1 MYQFSVHIQDPDH
14 GFTHALEELEQQIS
28 SLPTDRLLF
37 RVYSTVFSG
46 ETLSDLISALYERFL
61 GSRIVCCTVGSGV
74 QEYAYQN
81 GIIISA
87 EVFERQDSRAEVR
100 SYELANSTDQ
110 AVAAEIVQF
119 VQENPW
125 VKAVEICRTVH
136 DMNTTDFCEKLSE
149 LPKDVIVFGGLV
161 CAEYMSIEGS
171 KSYIADQSGWGS
183 RSGMIAVYYGG
194 SDLHVKTYKMSGW
207 KPIDK
212 PFTVTKAE
220 KNIIMEIDNA
230 PAHELFKRY
239 LDIDPD
245 DAFALNVLEFPF
257 LSQDQNHSVVRN
269 VFSLTPDGG
278 LVVAYDVNVGTKLR
292 LCYADA
298 ESVVED
304 IHTVSRELMQF
315 TPDVIS
321 IVSCVTRSMIWQ
333 MKEYMP
339 ELQGFQPVAPC
350 HGYLSH
356 GELLREDGV
365 LNHHNTILIAAAF
378 REGDIKD
385 VSYPEASLNATSQIP
400 LTVRLSTFISRVT
413 DELKEMYSEVEQAAT
428 TDALTKIGNRYL
440 FDAVVKSVSANMAH
454 ANTKYLLMFDLNELK
469 YINDTFGHNEG
480 DRLIKAA
487 ADTISGVFSQYGQCF
502 RIGGDE
508 FAVIADFENDAMLQ
522 HVLNELNETLRV
534 YNSTAPFTLS
544 MAVGYAALVNAQG
557 KLLPDSDWKMA
568 ADINMYKD
576 KERFHAVKFG
586 LLSQDMA
593 DFIFRIIS
601 LIDNKNSASAH
612 HSMRVQ
618 RMALMIA
625 KSMQLEEM
633 LIKRVNL
640 GAYLHDI
647 GKLGIS
653 DTILAKTEP
662 LSDEE
667 RLLLRRKP
675 AIGRRLLMTSEETK
689 EVADIIYACYECWDG
704 SGYPEG
710 LSGNDIPLEA
720 RIIAVAE
727 FIDLALHDRYG
738 LAALSTEECIKQLRE
753 KSGSMFD
760 PAVVSVA
767 LSNFEEIT
775 KGDVTI

>member
-1 MYQFSVHIQDPDH
+1 MYQFSVQIQDPDR
-14 GFTHALEELEQQIS
+14 GFAHALEELKQHGAM
-28 SLPTDRLLF
+28 LPPDRLLF
-37 RVYSTVFSG
+37 HIYSTVFSKQ
-46 ETLSDLISALYERFL
+46 TLSDVISALYEQFR
-61 GSRIVCCTVGSGV
+61 GCQIVCCTVGSGI
-74 QEYAYQN
+74 QEHEYQK
-81 GIIISA
+81 GIVISA
-87 EVFERQDSRAEVR
+87 EVFEHPDSRAEVR
-100 SYELANSTDQ
+100 SYELTNSTDQ
-110 AVAAEIVQF
+110 AVAAEIVRF
-119 VQENPW
+119 VQDNPW

-136 DMNTTDFCEKLSE
+136 DMNTTDFCEMISE
-149 LPKDVIVFGGLV
+149 LPKDVVVFGGLV

-171 KSYIADQSGWGS
+171 KSYIADQSGRGS
-183 RSGMIAVYYGG
+183 RSRMTAVYYGG

-220 KNIIMEIDNA
+220 KNIIKEIDNA
-230 PAHELFKRY
+230 PAHELYKRY

-245 DAFALNVLEFPF
+245 DAFVLNVLEFPF

-298 ESVVED
+298 ESVIED
-304 IHTVSRELMQF
+304 IHTVSKELMQF
-315 TPDVIS
+315 TPDVVS

-339 ELQGFQPVAPC
+339 ELQGFRQVAPC

-378 REGDIKD
+378 REGAVKD
-385 VSYPEASLNATSQIP
+385 VSYPETSLNATSRIP

-413 DELKEMYSEVEQAAT
+413 DELLDMYSEVEQVAN

-440 FDAVVKSVSANMAH
+440 FDAIVKSVSADIAH

-480 DRLIKAA
+480 DVLIKAA
-487 ADTISGVFSQYGQCF
+487 AGTIANAFSQYGQCF

-508 FAVIADFENDAMLQ
+508 FAVIADFKNDAILQ
-522 HVLNELNETLRV
+522 KALDDFYESLRV
-534 YNSTAPFTLS
+534 YNSKAPFTLS
-544 MAVGYAALVNAQG
+544 MAVGYAPLVNAQG

-576 KERFHAVKFG
+576 KERFHTIRFG
-586 LLSQDMA
+586 LLSQDMT

-618 RMALMIA
+618 RIAVAIA
-625 KSMQLEEM
+625 KSMRLEDTV
-633 LIKRVNL
+633 IKRINL

-662 LSDEE
+662 LTEEE
-667 RLLLRRKP
+667 RLLIQRKP
-675 AIGRRLLMTSEETK
+675 ALGRRLLMTSEETK
-689 EVADIIYACYECWDG
+689 EVADIVYACYECWDG

-727 FIDLALHDRYG
+727 YIDLALHDRYG
-738 LAALSTEECIKQLRE
+738 LALQSTDACIGQLQE
-753 KSGSMFD
+753 NAGSMFD
-760 PAVVSVA
+760 PAVVSAV
-767 LSNFEEIT
+767 LSNFEEII
-775 KGDVTI
+775 KGDSTV